1 MARRR
6 YFSLQYLL
14 CPLYHL
20 SLLTRGK
27 FERDSFFAQSTGIS
41 HLLGYW
47 VRTELL
53 QSRKLIS
60 RRDNVRDGSF
70 LMQFK
75 NKITDSNLGKVMAK
89 NNDQR
94 LSPGLLKMIKTR
106 MSVNCSNILE
116 ISIWLACQKR
126 KMLLTWWKNERPCIM
141 VNKTKT
147 VQRNGTV
154 AKQYVFCSAHWNAK
168 ERKQKLSQ
176 KKPSLNLV
184 TLPVARGYFLGIF
197 VRLINLVF
205 RSRLLGTSVSIP
217 MLYSVELVIKGYH
230 HKCSRGKP
238 PYRVLLYYFFWEF
251 RCFIYI
257 HLYIFLEN

>member
-1 MARRR
+1 MASRR

-106 MSVNCSNILE
+106 MSMNCSNILE
-116 ISIWLACQKR
+116 ISIWLG
-126 KMLLTWWKNERPCIM
+126 LSEEE
-141 VNKTKT
+141 
-147 VQRNGTV
+147 
-154 AKQYVFCSAHWNAK
+154 NA
-168 ERKQKLSQ
+168 
-176 KKPSLNLV
+176 
-184 TLPVARGYFLGIF
+184 
-197 VRLINLVF
+197 INV
-205 RSRLLGTSVSIP
+205 
-217 MLYSVELVIKGYH
+217 MEK
-230 HKCSRGKP
+230 
-238 PYRVLLYYFFWEF
+238 
-251 RCFIYI
+251 
-257 HLYIFLEN
+257 